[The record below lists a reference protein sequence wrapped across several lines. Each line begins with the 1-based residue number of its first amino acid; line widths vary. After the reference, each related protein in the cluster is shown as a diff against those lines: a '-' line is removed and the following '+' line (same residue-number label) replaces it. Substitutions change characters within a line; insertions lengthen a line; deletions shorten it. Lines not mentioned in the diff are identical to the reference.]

1 MRQLNRELGGADPAA
16 IRHDAAERV
25 LAVIRIKP
33 KATMG
38 DAAVTLD
45 MRRFDHQE
53 TRAGIRKH
61 SEMRHVPVVTD
72 AVIGAVLA
80 HRRND
85 DPVRKVE
92 IDKFYGREQS
102 ARHRSSHAQLEGG
115 TQFERADLALNEFC
129 VLWIARWRPKS
140 RADRESGAR
149 RFQPITRERM
159 CW

>member
-1 MRQLNRELGGADPAA
+1 MVGQGSSLTASALAPSHGRCADALRPSMRQLNRELGGADPAA

-92 IDKFYGREQS
+92 IGKFYGREQS

-115 TQFERADLALNEFC
+115 TQFERAISLSMNFASC
-129 VLWIARWRPKS
+129 
-140 RADRESGAR
+140 G
-149 RFQPITRERM
+149 
-159 CW
+159 